1 MNTLYLA
8 SFGDFV
14 ERIGEFCELI
24 YSKALALP
32 MIICLLGTGVLLTFR
47 NKFKQVT
54 KFPTA
59 FKSTFGPT
67 FKSIGASLKDY
78 KFPLEKRMD
87 VRDEKKAA
95 ENAVG
100 VKSVSPFEAFST
112 AIAGTIGTG
121 NVVGVTTAMVL
132 GGPGAV
138 FWMWISAFFGMMTS
152 FAEKTLGVY
161 FRKKTDDGKGLH
173 GGPMFYIQN
182 GLKCK
187 WLAIV
192 FCVGCVLASISMNM
206 VQASTISA
214 TMNQGF
220 NIPKWVTGIVVAVII
235 GLVILGGISRI
246 GKVASYIVPF
256 MAIYFVAM
264 TLIIICMHIKQV
276 PEAFGMIFKYAFNF
290 KAGAGGLAGYGIAL
304 SMRQGFAKG
313 VFSNEAGLGSS
324 VIAHSAS
331 DTTEPVRQGM
341 WGIVEVFVVT
351 MVICTLTALVN
362 LTTGVLDGI
371 YEGASSSAADGAIIA
386 QSAFSRALGVVGKV
400 SYSIILPLFAFTTIL
415 SWSYY
420 GEESMQFMLG
430 KKSVIFFKMFYVGI
444 IMLGSV
450 ITSNLA
456 FQVADIFNFLMC
468 IPNLV
473 CLVGLSGLTVS
484 IIQNY
489 FQRKA
494 GLNVEPMLS
503 AYPEDNAELKKKLED
518 EERVKK
524 QLAKDYEFIYE
535 KPVVK
540 RSIDDKLLTENAA
553 RVVIFTMLTFG
564 VYGWIYIY
572 NMIKWLAY
580 ERNDDCDI
588 VLRFLSTF
596 IPFYH
601 VYWAFRAAVKI
612 EKIAKSYGITELR
625 YISSPLLFVYITN
638 PLVGFAYL
646 VNYMNRLYRDTKKIK
661 QQREEEEAGQAA
673 QNA

>member
-1 MNTLYLA
+1 MELLICGG
-8 SFGDFV
+8 F
-14 ERIGEFCELI
+14 GEFVSDLGKLCETI
-24 YSKALALP
+24 YSKALSLP
-32 MIICLLGTGVLLTFR
+32 MIIALLGTGLLLTFR
-47 NKFKQVT
+47 GGFKQVT

-67 FKSIGASLKDY
+67 FKSLGASLKDY
-78 KFPLEKRMD
+78 KLPLESRMD
-87 VRDEKKAA
+87 VQDRKKAA
-95 ENAVG
+95 AEAAG

-161 FRKKTDDGKGLH
+161 FRKKTDDGKGVH
-173 GGPMFYIQN
+173 GGPMFYIRN

-187 WLAIV
+187 WLAVV
-192 FCVGCVLASISMNM
+192 FCVGCILAAISMNM
-206 VQASTISA
+206 VQSSTIAST
-214 TMNQGF
+214 MKEGF
-220 NIPKWVTGIVVAVII
+220 NIPQWVTGLVVALVI

-256 MAIYFVAM
+256 MAIYFVLM
-264 TLIIICMHIKQV
+264 TLVIIFMNVKAV
-276 PEAFGMIFKYAFNF
+276 PQAFALIFKCAFNF
-290 KAGAGGLAGYGIAL
+290 KAGAGGLAGYGIAV
-304 SMRQGFAKG
+304 SMRQGFSKG

-331 DTTEPVRQGM
+331 DTTEPVKQGM
-341 WGIVEVFVVT
+341 WGIVEVFIVT

-362 LTTGVLDGI
+362 LTTGVLDGV
-371 YEGASSSAADGAIIA
+371 YMGSSSVTDGAVLA
-386 QSAFSRALGVVGKV
+386 QTAFSQALGAVGKV

-420 GEESMQFMLG
+420 GEESVQYMFG
-430 KKSVIFFKMFYVGI
+430 KKSVVVFKVVYVAI

-450 ITSNLA
+450 ITSTLA
-456 FQVADIFNFLMC
+456 FQVADIFNFVMC
-468 IPNLV
+468 IPNLI
-473 CLVGLSGLTVS
+473 CLIGLSGLTVR
-484 IIQNY
+484 IIKNY
-489 FQRKA
+489 FQRMS
-494 GLNVEPMLS
+494 GLHVEPMLS
-503 AYPEDNAELKKKLED
+503 AYDDFNDELKKKLED
-518 EERVKK
+518 EERSAK
-524 QLAKDYEFIYE
+524 QLTEDYQFIYE
-535 KPVVK
+535 KPQEK
-540 RSIDDKLLTENAA
+540 RTIDDKMLSESAS
-553 RVVIFTMLTFG
+553 RVVLFSMLTLG

-596 IPFYH
+596 IPIYH
-601 VYWAFRAAVKI
+601 VYWAFRASVKI
-612 EKIAKSYGITELR
+612 EKIAKSYNITELR
-625 YISSPLLFVYITN
+625 YISSPLLFVYLTN

-646 VNYMNRLYRDTKKIK
+646 VNYMNRLYKDTKKIK
-661 QQREEEEAGQAA
+661 QQNEQQNEQIAA
-673 QNA
+673 VAV